1 MQTPGTSWPSP
12 AKCLV
17 PDDPVMRVG
26 LLSPITPERI
36 GGGYTFEQEIFG
48 RILELAPASK
58 HEFVIFEGFRGAKAG
73 TRSPGFKYVPLQ
85 RPRFDFLVPRKRR
98 FPWEFKWI
106 DNVLNREGI
115 EFFLNTTFETVTLT
129 IPFLAIVWDLQH
141 RLQPFFP
148 EVSADG
154 EWEKRETF
162 YLQVLE
168 RAAFVIVGTEAGKNE
183 VQRFYGTPDEKIR
196 ILPHPTPSFA
206 LEETARDVET
216 LAKYKLPPDYI
227 FYPAQFWTHKNHAA
241 IVKAVA
247 HLKRTDNSRLPVVF
261 TGSDQGNERQV
272 HELVEQMQIGDQIF
286 FLGHVSRQALRALYQ
301 NALCLCYVSF
311 FGPENLPPLEAFGLG
326 CPVIAAD
333 VPGAREQLGDAAIRV
348 DPANELEIA
357 EALKLLFKD
366 KLKREELIRQG
377 KERARRFTGR
387 DFAKG
392 LFDLLDEFEPVQR
405 CWAAR

>member
-1 MQTPGTSWPSP
+1 
-12 AKCLV
+12 
-17 PDDPVMRVG
+17 MRVG
-26 LLSPITPERI
+26 LLSPIAPEKI
-36 GGGYTFEQEIFG
+36 GGGYTFEQEIFEQ
-48 RILELAPASK
+48 ILELAPASK
-58 HEFVIFEGFRGAKAG
+58 HELVIFEGFRGAKARA
-73 TRSPGFKYVPLQ
+73 RSPGFKYVPLR

-115 EFFLNTTFETVTLT
+115 EFFLNTTFEAVTLT

-162 YLQVLE
+162 YSQVLE
-168 RAAFVIVGTEAGKNE
+168 RAAFVIVGTKAGKGE
-183 VQRFYGTPDEKIR
+183 VQRFYGKPDEKIR

-206 LEETARDVET
+206 LEESATDAEQ
-216 LAKYKLPPDYI
+216 LAKYKLPRDYI

-247 HLKRTDNSRLPVVF
+247 HLKRTDNLRLPVVF
-261 TGSDQGNERQV
+261 TGSDQGNERHV
-272 HELVEQMQIGDQIF
+272 RELVEKMQVSDQIF
-286 FLGHVSRQALRALYQ
+286 FLGHVSRETLKALYQ
-301 NALCLCYVSF
+301 NAFVLCYVSF

-333 VPGAREQLGDAAIRV
+333 VPGASEQLGDAAIRV
-348 DPANELEIA
+348 NPANDLEIA
-357 EALKLLFKD
+357 QALKSLFHD
-366 KLKREELIRQG
+366 KVKREELIRRG

-392 LFDLLDEFEPVQR
+392 LFDLLDEFEPVR
-405 CWAAR
+405 RSWAVR

>member
-12 AKCLV
+12 AKCLA

-26 LLSPITPERI
+26 LLSPIAPERI
-36 GGGYTFEQEIFG
+36 GGGYTFDQEIFG
-48 RILELAPASK
+48 R
-58 HEFVIFEGFRGAKAG
+58 
-73 TRSPGFKYVPLQ
+73 
-85 RPRFDFLVPRKRR
+85 
-98 FPWEFKWI
+98 
-106 DNVLNREGI
+106 
-115 EFFLNTTFETVTLT
+115 
-129 IPFLAIVWDLQH
+129 
-141 RLQPFFP
+141 FP
-148 EVSADG
+148 EVSSGG

-162 YLQVLE
+162 YSQVLE

-206 LEETARDVET
+206 LEESATDPEQ

-241 IVKAVA
+241 IIKAVA
-247 HLKRTDNSRLPVVF
+247 HLKRTDNLRLPVVF
-261 TGSDQGNERQV
+261 TGSDQGNERHV
-272 HELVEQMQIGDQIF
+272 HELVEQMQIEDQVF
-286 FLGHVSRQALRALYQ
+286 FLGHVSRETLSALYQ
-301 NALCLCYVSF
+301 NALALCYVSF

-333 VPGAREQLGDAAIRV
+333 VPGASEQLGDAAIRV
-348 DPANELEIA
+348 NPSDDLAIA
-357 EALKLLFKD
+357 AALKLVFQGKS
-366 KLKREELIRQG
+366 KREELIRHG

-392 LFDLLDEFEPVQR
+392 LFNLLDEFQPVR
-405 CWAAR
+405 RRWSAR

>member
-1 MQTPGTSWPSP
+1 
-12 AKCLV
+12 
-17 PDDPVMRVG
+17 MRVG
-26 LLSPITPERI
+26 LLSPIAPEKI

-58 HEFVIFEGFRGAKAG
+58 HEFVIFEGFRGAEAG

-115 EFFLNTTFETVTLT
+115 EFFLNTTFEAVTLT

-148 EVSADG
+148 EVSSDG

-162 YLQVLE
+162 YSQVLE

-206 LEETARDVET
+206 LAKSATDAEQ
-216 LAKYKLPPDYI
+216 LAKYKLPRDYI
-227 FYPAQFWTHKNHAA
+227 FYPAQFWTHKNHAG

-247 HLKRTDNSRLPVVF
+247 HLKRTDNLRLPVVF
-261 TGSDQGNERQV
+261 TGSDQGNERHV
-272 HELVEQMQIGDQIF
+272 HELVEQMQIEDQVF
-286 FLGHVSRQALRALYQ
+286 FLGHVSRETLRALYQ
-301 NALCLCYVSF
+301 NALALCYVSF

-333 VPGAREQLGDAAIRV
+333 VPGASEQLGDAAIRV
-348 DPANELEIA
+348 NPSDELAIA
-357 EALKLLFKD
+357 GALKLVFQD
-366 KLKREELIRQG
+366 KSKREELIRRG

-392 LFDLLDEFEPVQR
+392 LFNLLDEFEPVR
-405 CWAAR
+405 RSWAAR